1 MALVAI
7 DAVVDI
13 TRDAGVRK
21 IGRVVAAMAP
31 GALEDGVVIRVD
43 VAGRADVIRVAV
55 TGWKWGVL
63 RVIKRGI
70 RPSAGVMALLAG
82 SREELRLRGV
92 PRVSAG
98 VVIRLMTADAGGR
111 QSRVVVVYVAIC
123 TFSRWHH
130 VRTGQRECGVV
141 VVERRIRPGH
151 SVMTDRAGRG
161 KPGRC

>member
-1 MALVAI
+1 
-7 DAVVDI
+7 
-13 TRDAGVRK
+13 
-21 IGRVVAAMAP
+21 MAP

-111 QSRVVVVYVAIC
+111 QGRGVVVCVAVC
-123 TFSRWHH
+123 ACARWHR
-130 VRTGQRECGVV
+130 VRTGQREWRLGVV
-141 VVERRIRPGH
+141 EQGVGPG
-151 SVMTDRAGRG
+151 A
-161 KPGRC
+161 